1 MNIQPGQRAS
11 MRDITPNS
19 ATWDVGIR
27 IDGLSTD
34 IALFGL
40 DAQGKLSDERY
51 MIFFNQPHSPCGG
64 IELRTPAGDQAGF
77 VIRNFML
84 PPSIER
90 LVLTAAIDGT
100 GTMSNVSAGYVR
112 ILDGENESS
121 RFSFA
126 GSDFS
131 TEKAVMLGE
140 FYRKDG
146 GWRFWATA
154 QGFIGGLEAL
164 VKHFGGE
171 VSAPP
176 APAPALAAPPVNLNK
191 VTLKKNQS
199 VSLEKKND
207 NFGEISVNLNWN
219 QTGAMSAM
227 DLDIGC
233 LFELAGG
240 RPGAVQALGKNFGDY
255 HYAPWIELMGDDR
268 SGTLREGETLRI
280 NGHHWPSIRRIMIFA
295 SIYDGAPNW
304 AATDAQIT
312 IRAPGQD
319 DIVVELD
326 EYSRYHRVCAVA
338 SIDNVGGAVRITKH
352 VTFHGDEEMLDH
364 AYGFGLR
371 WSAGSKET

>member
-1 MNIQPGQRAS
+1 MNIQPGQRAP

-40 DAQGKLSDERY
+40 DAQGKLADERY

-90 LVLTAAIDGT
+90 LVLTAAVDGT
-100 GTMSNVSAGYVR
+100 GTMGNISAGHVR
-112 ILDGENESS
+112 ILDGELETS
-121 RFSFA
+121 RLSFNGDHFA
-126 GSDFS
+126 S
-131 TEKAVMLGE
+131 EKAVMLGE

-146 GWRFWATA
+146 AWRFWATA
-154 QGFIGGLEAL
+154 QGFNGGLEAL

-176 APAPALAAPPVNLNK
+176 APAPAAPPVNLNK

-199 VSLEKKND
+199 VSLEKKSD

-268 SGTLREGETLRI
+268 SGNISEGETLRI